1 LEQKNKYRGGT
12 GFLAVIAMM
21 SKNVYLTRWFFAVF
35 AAVILLYIMAYSNP
49 QLEFVAN
56 VVLAS
61 LFGLTM
67 VDALLVFSNANPIT
81 IERKVNNRLNLGDTN
96 PIHLKVTNNT
106 GQVVN
111 LTIVEGYPH
120 EMQDRSSEFLTLLKP
135 HGTETFD
142 YIFIPTRRGEYQFND
157 VFVIMRSMF
166 FLASR
171 RIDISLEQTVHVY
184 PSVLQMKKYELLVFQ
199 QQKTSIGIKKIRR
212 LGNNS
217 EFEQIKNYVQGDE
230 LKTINWKATSRRNEL
245 MVNQYQEE
253 KSQNIY
259 CIIDKSR
266 SMQMEFEGLSMLD
279 YSINAALVFSNIAL
293 KKGDKAGLIT
303 YSDKMGT
310 MLAADKSGGQMRRIH
325 EALYNQR
332 TQYKE
337 GNYELLYQSVRRT
350 VKSRSL
356 LVLFT
361 NFETEFAMR
370 RAIPMLRRLN
380 QKHVLVVVFFENSE
394 LQELAFQPSTSI
406 QEVYQATVAER
417 MISIKSKIAQE
428 LRQNGIQTVLTLPD
442 ELSINTINKYLELKA
457 KGAI

>member
-1 LEQKNKYRGGT
+1 M
-12 GFLAVIAMM
+12 GFI
-21 SKNVYLTRWFFAVF
+21 
-35 AAVILLYIMAYSNP
+35 
-49 QLEFVAN
+49 AN

-61 LFGLTM
+61 LFALTAL
-67 VDALLVFSNANPIT
+67 DILLVFSSKVPFT
-81 IERKVNNRLNLGDTN
+81 VERHLSTRLNLGDKN
-96 PIHLKVTNNT
+96 PVLLVVQNNT
-106 GQVVN
+106 SQPMN
-111 LTIVEGYPH
+111 FTLIEGFPI
-120 EMQDRSSEFLTLLKP
+120 EMQERSTVFKGILAPNGNKEFNYEFKP
-135 HGTETFD
+135 N
-142 YIFIPTRRGEYQFND
+142 RRGAFEFND
-157 VFVIMRSMF
+157 VFIIIRSMF

-171 RIDISLEQTVHVY
+171 RVIIPLKEEVQVY
-184 PSVLQMKKYELLVFQ
+184 PSILQMKKYELLVFQ
-199 QQKTSIGIKKIRR
+199 QQKTSAGIKKIRR

-230 LKTINWKATSRRNEL
+230 LKTINWKATSRRHEL

-279 YSINAALVFSNIAL
+279 YSINATLVFSNIAL

-303 YSDKMGT
+303 YSDKIGT
-310 MLAADKSGGQMRRIH
+310 MLAAERSGGQMRRIQ
-325 EALYNQR
+325 EALYDQK
-332 TQYKE
+332 TLYKE
-337 GNYELLYQSVRRT
+337 GNFDLLYQSIRHTVR
-350 VKSRSL
+350 SRSL

-394 LQELAFQPSTSI
+394 LQELAFQPSRNI
-406 QEVYQATVAER
+406 QEVYQASVAER

-428 LRQNGIQTVLTLPD
+428 LKQNGIQTVLTLPKD
-442 ELSINTINKYLELKA
+442 LSINTINKYLELKA